1 MADDTKKV
9 GGTTAPTE
17 VKGPQG
23 RGAPPP
29 KPEETPQVQTN
40 LDPARTGVVDRKVEG
55 VGALVT
61 SRPMPAEAAEK
72 IDRAAAIRADIGKS
86 KEQLEA
92 DKLEREANDAIAR
105 QANEDAEARGEIRG
119 TTVAEAKMAAAPL
132 VGADVLASDHYAQKF
147 GNDPRNPKLAPGLSP
162 DNATVMLSRKTPDH
176 PDLVYAL
183 VNPEMV
189 GDYERAGWNRAA

>member
-9 GGTTAPTE
+9 GGTTMPTD

-23 RGAPPP
+23 RGAPP
-29 KPEETPQVQTN
+29 KPEDAPHVQTS
-40 LDPARTGVVDRKVEG
+40 LDPARTGAVDRKVEG
-55 VGALVT
+55 AGAPVT
-61 SRPMPAEAAEK
+61 VRAMPAEAAEK
-72 IDRAAAIRADIGKS
+72 IDRAAAIRADLGKS

-92 DKLEREANDAIAR
+92 EKLEREANDAIAK
-105 QANEDAEARGEIRG
+105 QAAEDAEARGNIRG

-147 GNDPRNPKLAPGLSP
+147 GNDPRNPKLAPGLNP
-162 DNATVMLSRKTPDH
+162 ANATVTVSRKTPDH
-176 PDLVYAL
+176 PDLVYAQ

-189 GDYERAGWNRAA
+189 GDYERAGWNRAT